1 MSKDERGWISA
12 FLYLQVLDVLSTLIG
27 FSLGNTEASPF
38 VRLMIRWGPVTGL
51 ALSKVV
57 ALALVAVCFAIKRTR
72 LIRLINVWYAAV
84 VIWNLYTVL
93 AVLITA
99 EHPIRAAEPGE
110 VIQKVTAALRHNNS
124 PIPNAGI
131 FTTFQFASP
140 GNLAVTGPY
149 GRFLG
154 MVKHAD
160 FAPMLSDNPQEL
172 GELVVRGDHAE
183 QILRVRSEDGHATL
197 YKFGVARQANGGW
210 TVDGVSLLKR
220 E

>member
-1 MSKDERGWISA
+1 MSKDERGWLSV
-12 FLYLQVLDVLSTLIG
+12 FLYLQALDVLSTLIG

-38 VRLMIRWGPVTGL
+38 IRLMIRWGPVTGL
-51 ALSKVV
+51 ALSKAV
-57 ALALVAVCFAIKRTR
+57 AIGLVAVCFAIKRTR
-72 LIRLINVWYAAV
+72 LIRLINFWYAAV

-110 VIQKVTAALRHNNS
+110 VIQKVTAALRHNDS

-149 GRFLG
+149 GRFLQLA
-154 MVKHAD
+154 KSAD
-160 FAPMLSDNPQEL
+160 FAPMLHDNPQEL

-183 QILRVRSEDGHATL
+183 QILRVRSEDGHGAV
-197 YKFGVARQANGGW
+197 YKFDVTRQTGGGW